1 MLGRIKIAK
10 TDVRIWHM
18 SKLELEILPKS
29 VTYLLRV
36 GELSQK
42 QPTGVR
48 WTPGPWHSS
57 EESLTSSPIWGW
69 RTKQI
74 KHQRKAWRFD
84 TSKLWWHQGKAAKQV
99 VRRADRVMEFFVGVL
114 SYSYLMKPSL
124 CFWLHFCFHWIFS
137 YVLTPNLLLQE
148 VWVGG
153 FFFVFCFFLEL
164 S

>member
-10 TDVRIWHM
+10 TDVRVWHM

-29 VTYLLRV
+29 LTHLLRV

-42 QPTGVR
+42 QPAGVR
-48 WTPGPWHSS
+48 WSPGPWHSS
-57 EESLTSSPIWGW
+57 EESLTFPPAWGW
-69 RTKQI
+69 GTKQI
-74 KHQRKAWRFD
+74 KHQRKAWRCD
-84 TSKLWWHQGKAAKQV
+84 TIKLWWHQGKAAKQV
-99 VRRADRVMEFFVGVL
+99 VRRADVGVL

-124 CFWLHFCFHWIFS
+124 CFWLHSCFHWIFS
-137 YVLTPNLLLQE
+137 YILTPNLLLQE

-153 FFFVFCFFLEL
+153 FFFFLEL